1 MESEPAG
8 EQLPWAQCMA
18 YEFEEEASVPAGA
31 AGAPV
36 YQSRR
41 WKKNKIKVHFM
52 NAVPSTWLLTE
63 VPEKV
68 LLTEEKVLEWANG
81 WSNQVPCLKGS
92 SARIRHGGRYR
103 RERRPHRVHGLVCK
117 YGMQPPN
124 CLRSRDM

>member
-1 MESEPAG
+1 MASEPAS

-63 VPEKV
+63 APEKV

-81 WSNQVPCLKGS
+81 WSNQVPCLKGVVPEFIMEEDIDAS
-92 SARIRHGGRYR
+92 DVRIEFTGECASMHAASQ
-103 RERRPHRVHGLVCK
+103 LS
-117 YGMQPPN
+117 QI
-124 CLRSRDM
+124 